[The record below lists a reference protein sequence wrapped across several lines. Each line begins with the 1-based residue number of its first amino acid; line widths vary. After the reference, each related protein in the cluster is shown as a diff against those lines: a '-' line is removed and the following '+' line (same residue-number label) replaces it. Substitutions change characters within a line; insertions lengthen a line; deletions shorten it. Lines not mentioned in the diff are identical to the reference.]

1 MECFTNGY
9 QALTD
14 LESKENLSYEGIKN
28 DLDKIS
34 SGWEDLE
41 KETLSTLKE
50 TMEYFTQLTESE
62 PKKSEAETILTRAKL
77 LEEKFRTLLA
87 RHTKIGARANVY
99 PSLVE
104 ERYQYSETM
113 KNNIVTHGRRAWIL
127 FFSPR
132 TDPWWSHSVD
142 GMEQPDSSCSFW
154 CSDRGRCIIDNWR
167 VGLLHFC
174 RCRGKRGQEMEAT
187 VARSVA
193 LARYG

>member
-87 RHTKIGARANVY
+87 R
-99 PSLVE
+99 
-104 ERYQYSETM
+104 
-113 KNNIVTHGRRAWIL
+113 
-127 FFSPR
+127 
-132 TDPWWSHSVD
+132 
-142 GMEQPDSSCSFW
+142 
-154 CSDRGRCIIDNWR
+154 
-167 VGLLHFC
+167 
-174 RCRGKRGQEMEAT
+174 
-187 VARSVA
+187 
-193 LARYG
+193 